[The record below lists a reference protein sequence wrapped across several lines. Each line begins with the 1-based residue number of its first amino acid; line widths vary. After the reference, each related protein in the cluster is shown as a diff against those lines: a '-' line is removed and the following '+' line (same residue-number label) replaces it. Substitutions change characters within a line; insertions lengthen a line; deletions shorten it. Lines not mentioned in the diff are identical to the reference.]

1 MTKSVRAFDPKKIR
15 PQDLAIA
22 AAVGGPEEGA

>member
-22 AAVGGPEEGA
+22 AAVGGPEESS